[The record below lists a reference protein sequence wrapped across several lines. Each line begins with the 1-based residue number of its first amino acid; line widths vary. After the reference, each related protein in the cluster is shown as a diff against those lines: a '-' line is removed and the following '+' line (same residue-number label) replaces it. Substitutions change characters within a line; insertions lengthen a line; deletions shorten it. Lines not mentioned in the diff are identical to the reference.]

1 MKQTSVAGPRE
12 RLLDAAEQLIYASS
26 IHATGVDAIVRQS
39 GTARKSFYTY
49 FASKEDLVAQ
59 ALRRRDDRWMAWFE
73 RETLRSAP
81 QPAAQLLGMFDV
93 LHTWFCHDDF
103 HGCAFLNAAGQIA
116 PSDTA
121 ILDVSRLHKQRLL
134 AFIESLCRAAG
145 AADAA
150 ALARQLL
157 LLVDGAI
164 SVALVSGPAS
174 AAGDARQ
181 AAECLLS
188 AALTVPAVPGRRSG
202 NRGSKKIG

>member
-1 MKQTSVAGPRE
+1 MKETSAIGPRE
-12 RLLDAAEQLIYASS
+12 RLLDAAEQLIYESS

-49 FASKEDLVAQ
+49 FASKEDLVTQ

-93 LHTWFCHDDF
+93 LHTWFCRDDF
-103 HGCAFLNAAGQIA
+103 HGCVFLNVAGQTK
-116 PSDTA
+116 PSDIA
-121 ILDVSRLHKQRLL
+121 MLDVSRLHKRRLL

-145 AADAA
+145 ATDAA
-150 ALARQLL
+150 VLARQLL

-164 SVALVSGPAS
+164 SVALVSGQAS
-174 AAGDARQ
+174 AAGDARR
-181 AAECLLS
+181 AAECLLGGAS
-188 AALTVPAVPGRRSG
+188 TRPAVRARRAESREPGKG
-202 NRGSKKIG
+202 G